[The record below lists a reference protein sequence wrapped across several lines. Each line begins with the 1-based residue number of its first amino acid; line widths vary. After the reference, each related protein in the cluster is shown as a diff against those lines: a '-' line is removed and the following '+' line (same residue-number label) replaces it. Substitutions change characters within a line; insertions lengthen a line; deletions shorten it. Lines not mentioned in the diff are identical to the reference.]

1 MLTLKIVSQRM
12 VIILSCSNVDTNIYI
27 AKERVQRELQL
38 LHARK
43 QAIDLKKKPTSTT
56 ATSIHKVKKGGVKK
70 VSSSK
75 KQKKI
80 AKALAIADKEEK
92 RLETAAEKARKRK
105 MGKSAW

>member
-1 MLTLKIVSQRM
+1 MSQSNQKQPVSKYAYAQD
-12 VIILSCSNVDTNIYI
+12 SEPKN
-27 AKERVQRELQL
+27 AKERIQRELQL

-92 RLETAAEKARKRK
+92 RIETAAEKARKRK

>member
-1 MLTLKIVSQRM
+1 MSQ
-12 VIILSCSNVDTNIYI
+12 SNQKQPISKYAYAPDSEPKN

-43 QAIDLKKKPTSTT
+43 QAIDLKKKPSSTT
-56 ATSIHKVKKGGVKK
+56 ATSIHKVKKGAVKK

-92 RLETAAEKARKRK
+92 KLEAAAEKARKRK
-105 MGKSAW
+105 MGKLAW